1 MPGESVFFSRVSGA
15 DLVQRSADLIW
26 IYIMTKSKTHRAIW
40 LSVLASILLHIAGL
54 YMARG
59 IWLDELETE
68 SFRARLAN
76 IAPLFKPR
84 RLNTVQKPLLETPV
98 EFELEYIAAD
108 REAVELDERE
118 LPMQIVVEEVEVEDA
133 PAALREVASGAKEDD
148 PFLERVKMLSPSE
161 LGLADSLGIPS
172 MDLLRIVDMA
182 RANKDHAAVI
192 VDRSS
197 RRDLMGYVN
206 FTQLRVYGAGSGR
219 GQLDALT
226 RYLRDNTLILANV
239 REKTY
244 RNFLSENL
252 LKDPIHFLL
261 QGGGLIAYRDDVLT
275 LFSPEEMA
283 MLERYMREGGFLFIE
298 GDNRYLREMRTHLQ
312 TMLGQ
317 DAVLRPVPVTHPLY
331 YAFYE
336 FGGGFP
342 GEDKTSQTEVGD
354 NPRWYYPTRAVDE
367 QIAAQRPTAF
377 NQAIEDEMQA
387 EQPPPL
393 GIWGVELDGQLVAV
407 LSDMGLM
414 NVGASIFNVEDSGE
428 ESVLLALRA
437 STNIIAYALT
447 RDGGRTPQL
456 PPAAWM
462 NRRPVV
468 GVESPSDSPESVTK
482 RDEIDEETFMD
493 LDASLALV
501 QAPLGEQI
509 DRDLQLRIDGRYTLE
524 LLKTGYNGVLLHN
537 LPPGDHWIELSYGGE
552 VQQLDFSLRGG
563 KVLTLN
569 FALNRFAFMSQLRLE
584 QQDEQVGLA
593 RWQQAFSD
601 LQLEEIYLAEDRE
614 WLEGIGSAQEVESIG
629 AGP

>member
-1 MPGESVFFSRVSGA
+1 MA
-15 DLVQRSADLIW
+15 
-26 IYIMTKSKTHRAIW
+26 KSKTHGAIW
-40 LSVLASILLHIAGL
+40 LSLLASVSLHIAGL
-54 YMARG
+54 YMARDF
-59 IWLDELETE
+59 WLDELETE

-84 RLNTVQKPLLETPV
+84 RLNTAQKPLVKPLV

-108 REAVELDERE
+108 RKAVELDDRE

-133 PAALREVASGAKEDD
+133 PVALREVASGAKEDD
-148 PFLERVKMLSPSE
+148 PILERVKMQSPSE
-161 LGLADSLGIPS
+161 LSLSDSLGVPS

-182 RANKDHAAVI
+182 RANKDHAGVI
-192 VDRSS
+192 IDRSS

-226 RYLRDNTLILANV
+226 RYMRDNTLILANV

-244 RNFLSENL
+244 QNFLAENL

-261 QGGGLIAYRDDVLT
+261 QGGGMIAYRDDVLT
-275 LFSPEEMA
+275 LFTPEEMTL
-283 MLERYMREGGFLFIE
+283 MGRYLREGGFLFIE
-298 GDNRYLREMRTHLQ
+298 GNNRYLREMRTHLQ
-312 TMLGQ
+312 NILGR
-317 DAVLRPVPVTHPLY
+317 DAILRPVPLGHPIY
-331 YAFYE
+331 YAFYD
-336 FGGGFP
+336 FSGGFP
-342 GEDKTSQTEVGD
+342 GEDKTRLTDVGD
-354 NPRWYYPTRAVDE
+354 NSRWYYPTQFLDDPV
-367 QIAAQRPTAF
+367 AAQRATAF
-377 NQAIEDEMQA
+377 NQAIEDEMQT

-393 GIWGVELDGQLVAV
+393 GIWGVEIDGQLVAV

-414 NVGASIFNVEDSGE
+414 SRLLVSFDAEESGE
-428 ESVLLALRA
+428 EPVLYSLMAC
-437 STNIIAYALT
+437 TNIIAYALT
-447 RDGGRTPQL
+447 RDGGRTPHL

-468 GVESPSDSPESVTK
+468 GVDNPSDVSEDATE
-482 RDEIDEETFMD
+482 REQIDDGTFAD

-509 DRDLQLRIDGRYTLE
+509 DRDLRLRIDGRYTLE
-524 LLKTGYNGVLLHN
+524 LLKNDYNGVLLHN

-552 VQQLDFSLRGG
+552 VQQLDFSLSGG

-584 QQDEQVGLA
+584 QQDEQVALA
-593 RWQQAFSD
+593 RWLQAFSD
-601 LQLEEIYLAEDRE
+601 LDLEEIYLAEDRE
-614 WLEGIGSAQEVESIG
+614 WLEGLGAAQRVEYTG
-629 AGP
+629 AGSDP